1 MALIWA
7 VCVVSGGV
15 TSCAGSPSLVYCA
28 GVLVSVVCVW
38 FCVSVVR
45 EGVCSICG
53 VCVLILARWG
63 SIPQR
68 SWCLVALGFWWAQPK
83 ALHFQPWVGL
93 GL

>member
-15 TSCAGSPSLVYCA
+15 TFCAGSPSLVYCA

-45 EGVCSICG
+45 EGVCSIFG
-53 VCVLILARWG
+53 VC
-63 SIPQR
+63 
-68 SWCLVALGFWWAQPK
+68 PK

>member
-15 TSCAGSPSLVYCA
+15 TPCAGSPSLVYCA
-28 GVLVSVVCVW
+28 GVVVWVVCVC
-38 FCVSVVR
+38 FVR
-45 EGVCSICG
+45 EGVCSIFG

-68 SWCLVALGFWWAQPK
+68 SWCLVALGFWWTQP
-83 ALHFQPWVGL
+83 
-93 GL
+93 

>member
-7 VCVVSGGV
+7 VCVVTSGV
-15 TSCAGSPSLVYCA
+15 TPCAGSPSLVYCA
-28 GVLVSVVCVW
+28 GVFCVGGVCL

-45 EGVCSICG
+45 EGVCSIFG

-68 SWCLVALGFWWAQPK
+68 SWCLVALGLWWTQP
-83 ALHFQPWVGL
+83 
-93 GL
+93 

>member
-7 VCVVSGGV
+7 VCVVTGGV
-15 TSCAGSPSLVYCA
+15 TPCAGSPSLVQCA
-28 GVLVSVVCVW
+28 GVFVFSSVCL

-45 EGVCSICG
+45 ERVCSIFG

-68 SWCLVALGFWWAQPK
+68 SWCLVALGLWWTQP
-83 ALHFQPWVGL
+83 
-93 GL
+93 